1 MNISTSLTD
10 RLINNVNFLNFKS
23 FYQISDNRL
32 GNMMNSFIHAALLL
46 GKNENKKYIN
56 LNNYN
61 CCGSSQKLLT

>member
-32 GNMMNSFIHAALLL
+32 GNMMNSFIQAALLL
-46 GKNENKKYIN
+46 GKNEKKVY
-56 LNNYN
+56 
-61 CCGSSQKLLT
+61 KLE